1 MKIKINTYLT
11 KKGQKKLLDTEID
24 EIKLRFYAILRDH
37 EDRIRELE
45 KHERQKLHGR
55 KNK

>member
-1 MKIKINTYLT
+1 MNTYLT
-11 KKGQKKLLDTEID
+11 KKGQKKLLDTDID

-45 KHERQKLHGR
+45 RQKLRGR

>member
-1 MKIKINTYLT
+1 MNTYLT
-11 KKGQKKLLDTEID
+11 KKGQKKLLDTDID

-45 KHERQKLHGR
+45 KHERQKIRGR